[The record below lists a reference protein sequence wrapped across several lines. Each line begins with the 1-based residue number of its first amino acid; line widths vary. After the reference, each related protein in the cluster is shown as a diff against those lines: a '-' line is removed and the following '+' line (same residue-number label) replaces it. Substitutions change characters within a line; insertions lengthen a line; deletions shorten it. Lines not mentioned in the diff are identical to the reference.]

1 MKPVLNVK
9 TAQEFLQ
16 VSYPSAQL
24 ALNSLEKIG
33 ILNEITGRKRDK
45 AYSAQEI
52 LKTLDGNT
60 SERI

>member
-9 TAQEFLQ
+9 TAQESLK

-24 ALNSLEKIG
+24 ALSSLVKIG
-33 ILNEITGRKRDK
+33 ILTEITGRKRDK

-52 LKTLDGNT
+52 LTALDGDT

>member
-16 VSYPSAQL
+16 VSYPSDQL